1 MNRLQVVR
9 ERLKLTQKQLSEISS
24 VPQQTISAI
33 ESGQRKNPG
42 IITVRKLAEAL
53 QCGVEEIFPCNE
65 SDKKCTEE

>member
-9 ERLKLTQKQLSEISS
+9 EQKKLTQKRLAEISN

-42 IITVRKLAEAL
+42 IMTVRKLAEAL
-53 QCGVEEIFPCNE
+53 KCGVDDIFPQNE
-65 SDKKCTEE
+65 ILEE

>member
-9 ERLKLTQKQLSEISS
+9 EQKKLTQKRLAEISN

-42 IITVRKLAEAL
+42 IMTVRKLAEAL
-53 QCGVEEIFPCNE
+53 QCGVDDIFPQNE
-65 SDKKCTEE
+65 IEQE